1 LQITIGQDGTVTVL
15 QSGQVTPTQVGQ
27 VQLANFI
34 NPAGLHSMGQNL
46 YLETAASGTP
56 STNTPG
62 TNGIGVL
69 NQGYVETSNVNV
81 VEEMVS
87 MIQAQRAYELNS
99 KAISVSD
106 QMLQRL
112 TQL

>member
-1 LQITIGQDGTVTVL
+1 
-15 QSGQVTPTQVGQ
+15 
-27 VQLANFI
+27 
-34 NPAGLHSMGQNL
+34 MGENL

-62 TNGIGVL
+62 SNGLGVL

-81 VEEMVS
+81 VEELVN
-87 MIQAQRAYELNS
+87 MIQTQRAYEINS
-99 KAISVSD
+99 KAIQTSD

-112 TQL
+112 GQL

>member
-1 LQITIGQDGTVTVL
+1 M
-15 QSGQVTPTQVGQ
+15 TPT
-27 VQLANFI
+27 
-34 NPAGLHSMGQNL
+34 P
-46 YLETAASGTP
+46 
-56 STNTPG
+56 NTPG
-62 TNGIGVL
+62 TNGAGIV

-81 VEEMVS
+81 VEELVS

-112 TQL
+112 SQL